1 MSEPILNP
9 QAVCQ
14 VALVVKDIEKACEK
28 YAQLFGLPNPGY
40 IITDELAKARTTY
53 QGRSSPAQAK
63 LAFFDLG
70 KIQLE
75 LIEPIG
81 EPSTWLDG
89 LQANGESF
97 HHLAFMV
104 NDTQASV
111 KAFEQLGVPVVQQ
124 GYYEGGRYTYVDS
137 QEEFG
142 VVFELLQNF

>member
-1 MSEPILNP
+1 MSEAILNP

-14 VALVVKDIEKACEK
+14 VALVVRDIEKACEK
-28 YAQLFGLPNPGY
+28 YAQLFGMPKPDY

-124 GYYEGGRYTYVDS
+124 GYYEGGMYTYVDS